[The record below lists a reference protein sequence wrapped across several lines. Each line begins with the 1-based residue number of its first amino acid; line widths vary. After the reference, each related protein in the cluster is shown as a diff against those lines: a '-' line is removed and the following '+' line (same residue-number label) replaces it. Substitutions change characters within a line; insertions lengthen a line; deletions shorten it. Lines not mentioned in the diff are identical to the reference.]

1 MEDRNHSN
9 SSTRKQHRQKHK
21 PELNSISIMYILE
34 ARGIAM
40 KSKKPQAFGLGTT
53 KN

>member
-1 MEDRNHSN
+1 MGIEIIAIL
-9 SSTRKQHRQKHK
+9 RQGNNIGKSIK
-21 PELNSISIMYILE
+21 PELNSISVMYILE

-40 KSKKPQAFGLGTT
+40 KSKKPQAFSLETT